1 VSLWFI
7 LLTKGGSPM
16 HIAIIGTGYV
26 GLVTGACFAEFGVNV
41 TCVDKDEV
49 KIGKLLDGKPTI
61 YEPGLE
67 ALMSKGVREGRL
79 KFTTNL
85 KEAVQKSLVIFIAV
99 GTPARENGAADLS
112 QVEEVATEIGKW
124 INGYKVIVT
133 KSTVPAGT
141 GALVKRII
149 AENASE
155 EFRFSVASNPEFL
168 REGAAIEDFL
178 HPDRIVIGCSD
189 PEGIAILKDLY
200 SPLYLIEIPFVIT
213 SVETA
218 ELIKYASNA
227 FLATKIS
234 FINEIAM
241 LCDRLNCDVF
251 DVARA
256 MGLDKRIGP
265 DFLHPGPGFGGSCF
279 PKDTRALVHL
289 AQRQESEL
297 KIVQAVID
305 VNDRQRDLMIDKI
318 KQVIGEPKGK
328 TVGVLGLAFKPNTDD
343 IRESPAISIIHALLE
358 WGVNV
363 RANDPA
369 AIEEASRLLPDVQ
382 FCTDAYETARGAH
395 LLVFLTE
402 WNQYRKLDLEQL
414 KSLMAKPA
422 IADLRN
428 IYDPARLRKLGFEY
442 VGVGR

>member
-1 VSLWFI
+1 
-7 LLTKGGSPM
+7 M

-41 TCVDKDEV
+41 TCVDKDES
-49 KIGKLLDGKPTI
+49 KIKKLQEGIPTI

-67 ALMSKGVREGRL
+67 VLLSKGRREGRL
-79 KFTTNL
+79 SFTTNL

-99 GTPARENGAADLS
+99 GTPPRETGAADLS
-112 QVEEVATEIGKW
+112 QVEEVAAEIGKYL
-124 INGYKVIVT
+124 NGYKVVVT

-149 AENASE
+149 SENCSE

-168 REGAAIEDFL
+168 REGAAIEDFM
-178 HPDRIVIGCSD
+178 HPDRIVIGCGD
-189 PEGIAILKDLY
+189 PEGVAIMKDLY
-200 SPLYLIEIPFVIT
+200 SPLYLIDIPFVIT

-241 LCDRLNCDVF
+241 LCDRVGCDVY

-265 DFLHPGPGFGGSCF
+265 EFLHPGPGYGGSCF

-289 AQRQESEL
+289 AANYECDL
-297 KIVQAVID
+297 KIVKAVTE
-305 VNDRQRDLMIDKI
+305 VNDRQRDLMLEKV
-318 KQVIGEPKGK
+318 KQMLGEPVGK
-328 TVGVLGLAFKPNTDD
+328 TVAVLGLAFKPNTDD
-343 IRESPAISIIHALLE
+343 IRESPAIYIVRKLVDL
-358 WGVNV
+358 GVKV
-363 RANDPA
+363 RASDPA
-369 AIEEASRLLPDVQ
+369 SIDEAKKLFPEVD
-382 FCTDAYETARGAH
+382 FCTDAYETAQGAD

-402 WNQYRKLDLEQL
+402 WNQYRKLDLEKL
-414 KSLMAKPA
+414 KSVMAQPA

-428 IYDPARLRKLGFEY
+428 IYDPNLIRKSGFKY
-442 VGVGR
+442 VGVGRTCSF

>member
-1 VSLWFI
+1 
-7 LLTKGGSPM
+7 M

-41 TCVDKDEV
+41 TCVDKDEA
-49 KIGKLLDGKPTI
+49 KINRLLQGEPTI
-61 YEPGLE
+61 YEPGLDTLI
-67 ALMSKGVREGRL
+67 AKGTREGRL
-79 KFTTNL
+79 NFTTNL
-85 KEAVQKSLVIFIAV
+85 KEAIEKSLVIFIAV
-99 GTPARENGAADLS
+99 GTPSREDGAADLS
-112 QVEEVATEIGKW
+112 QVEEVASEIGKH
-124 INGYKVIVT
+124 INGYKVVVT

-149 AENASE
+149 TENASE

-168 REGAAIEDFL
+168 REGAAIEDFM
-178 HPDRIVIGCSD
+178 HPDRIVVGCSD
-189 PEGIAILKDLY
+189 PEAIAILKDLY
-200 SPLYLIEIPFVIT
+200 SPLYLIDIPFVIT

-241 LCDRLNCDVF
+241 LCDRLGCDVY

-265 DFLHPGPGFGGSCF
+265 EFLHPGPGFGGSCF

-289 AQRQESEL
+289 ASHWECEL
-297 KIVQAVID
+297 KVVRSVIE
-305 VNDRQRDLMIDKI
+305 VNERQRELMIEKI
-318 KQVIGEPKGK
+318 KRIIAEPMGK
-328 TVGVLGLAFKPNTDD
+328 AVGVLGLAFKPNTSD
-343 IRESPAISIIHALLE
+343 IRESPAIPIIRALLD
-358 WGVNV
+358 WGLKV
-363 RANDPA
+363 RVNDPVA
-369 AIEEASRLLPDVQ
+369 MEEAERLLPNVQ
-382 FCTDAYETARGAH
+382 YCADAYETAEGTH

-414 KSLMAKPA
+414 KSLMAQPA

-428 IYDPARLRKLGFEY
+428 IYDPARLRRIGFKY